1 MHLRTIL
8 NCFQKH
14 SGFVYGTERCQKH
27 EGRDVIVIPLRPRVG
42 SKPIC
47 SRCGKV
53 APGYDTLKERFFQF
67 VPLWGFLVFFAYAM
81 RRVNCPTCGVVVE
94 KVPWGDGKKQ
104 TTNTYCWFIAHWA
117 KLMSWQEVA
126 RQFHT
131 SWGTVWRCIEHAV
144 EWGRANM
151 SLDGITAI
159 GIDEIARSKGHK
171 YITLV
176 YQIAGKQKRL
186 LWVAQDRT
194 EESLRGFFDWLTPDR
209 SKIIDFVCSDMW
221 KPYLNVIREK
231 ASQAVQVL
239 DRFHIMTHFSK
250 AIDEVRASEARALAE
265 QGKGHVM
272 KHSRWLVLKRPE
284 NLTDRQSSRLRDL
297 LQMNL
302 KTIKA
307 YLLKEEFNLLW
318 GYSSPYW
325 AGRFLKSWTF
335 RAMRLKIEPI
345 KKVAKMIRRHDEL
358 ILNWF
363 RAKGEISN
371 GIVEGLNGK
380 GRVCTKRAYGFRTF
394 RGIQVA
400 LYHALGDL
408 PTPEFTHRFW

>member
-8 NCFQKH
+8 NRFQRH
-14 SGFVYGTERCQKH
+14 PGFIYGTERWKDV
-27 EGRDVIVIPLRPRVG
+27 EGREVVVIPLRPRAR

-47 SRCGKV
+47 SGCHKE
-53 APGYDTLKERFFQF
+53 APGYDTLKERLFQF
-67 VPLWGFLVFFAYAM
+67 VPFWGVLVFFAYAM
-81 RRVNCPTCGVVVE
+81 RRVNCPTCGIRVE
-94 KVPWGDGKKQ
+94 KVPWGDGKKR
-104 TTNTYCWFIAHWA
+104 TTNAYCWFIGHWA
-117 KLMSWQEVA
+117 KLLSWQEVA

-151 SLDGITAI
+151 SLEGITAI
-159 GIDEIARSKGHK
+159 GIDEISRSKGHK

-186 LWVAQDRT
+186 LWVADERT

-209 SKIIDFVCSDMW
+209 SKIIEFVCSDMW
-221 KPYLNVIREK
+221 RPYLNVIREK
-231 ASQAVQVL
+231 ASHAVQVL

-250 AIDEVRASEARALAE
+250 AIDEVRANEARALAE

-272 KHSRWLVLKRPE
+272 KHSRWLVLMRPE
-284 NLTDRQSSRLRDL
+284 NLTEKQSCRLQDL

-307 YLLKEEFNLLW
+307 YLLKEQFNLLW
-318 GYSSPYW
+318 EYSSPYW

-335 RAMRLKIEPI
+335 RAMRSKIDPI
-345 KKVAKMIRRHDEL
+345 KKVAKMIRRHEKL
-358 ILNWF
+358 ILNPLQHQRRSQPW
-363 RAKGEISN
+363 
-371 GIVEGLNGK
+371 
-380 GRVCTKRAYGFRTF
+380 
-394 RGIQVA
+394 
-400 LYHALGDL
+400 
-408 PTPEFTHRFW
+408 P